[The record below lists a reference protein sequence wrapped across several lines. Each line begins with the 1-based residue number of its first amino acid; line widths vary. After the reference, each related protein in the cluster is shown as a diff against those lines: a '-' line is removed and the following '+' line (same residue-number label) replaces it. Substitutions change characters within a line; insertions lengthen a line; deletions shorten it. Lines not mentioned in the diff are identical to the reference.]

1 MQTIDWGPHFWSMI
15 HYTALGYP
23 DSPSPIDRE
32 KYKEFFE
39 NLGFI
44 LPCKQCSFNY
54 NRHLREL
61 PIDSYLE
68 NKSTLF
74 EWTVK
79 LHNIVNRDTG
89 KTIQYSFD
97 QAWSKYNRIN
107 DKKNNYLIMGVV
119 VLVIFAFIAIVLN
132 KTRLHHK

>member
-1 MQTIDWGPHFWSMI
+1 MQTKDWGPHFWSMI

-23 DSPSPIDRE
+23 EIPTQIYKE
-32 KYKEFFE
+32 KYKVFFE

-61 PIDSYLE
+61 PIDSFLE
-68 NKSTLF
+68 NRNKLF

-79 LHNIVNRDTG
+79 LHNIVNKETG
-89 KTIQYSFD
+89 KTIIFSFD
-97 QAWSKYNRIN
+97 QAWSKYNSIQ
-107 DKKNNYLIMGVV
+107 KNNNIIFITFFLVV
-119 VLVIFAFIAIVLN
+119 VAFMVVAVLN
-132 KTRLHHK
+132 KSRLYHK